1 MRAVGA
7 CIEGV
12 TDMTREMILAELRQ
26 IPEDQVR
33 IYEDDRGWLCMH
45 RLDTG
50 EEHRQI
56 QLSLIFPLTDRRSFL
71 RVCDSEEKE
80 IGLIRSID
88 ALDEESRQT
97 VDRELERVYFIP
109 RIVKVK
115 SIEDKFGSRTWTV
128 ETERGPRVFDVQGR
142 ESLRFIA
149 PSHLLVKDID
159 GNRYEIPSLGSLDP
173 DSKRVLET
181 AI

>member
-1 MRAVGA
+1 M
-7 CIEGV
+7 
-12 TDMTREMILAELRQ
+12 DNMIFPELKK

-33 IYEDDRGWLCMH
+33 IYNDDRNRLCMR

-50 EEHRQI
+50 EEYRRI
-56 QLSLIFPLTDRRSFL
+56 QLSLVFPLTARRSFV
-71 RVCDSEEKE
+71 RVCDSEENE
-80 IGLIRSID
+80 IGLIGSID
-88 ALDEESRQT
+88 ALDEESKRT
-97 VDRELERVYFIP
+97 VEKELERVYFIP
-109 RIVKVK
+109 KIVKVK
-115 SIEDKFGSRTWTV
+115 SIEEKFGSRTWNV

-159 GNRYEIPSLGSLDP
+159 GNRYEIPSVTSLDP
-173 DSKRVLET
+173 SSRRVLET

>member
-1 MRAVGA
+1 MK
-7 CIEGV
+7 GV
-12 TDMTREMILAELRQ
+12 THMTREMILAELRQ
-26 IPEDQVR
+26 IPEGQVS
-33 IYEDDRGWLCMH
+33 IYEDHRGWLCMR

-50 EEHRQI
+50 EEYHQI

-71 RVCDSEEKE
+71 RVCDFEEKE
-80 IGLIRSID
+80 IGLIASID
-88 ALDEESRQT
+88 GLDEESKRT
-97 VDRELERVYFIP
+97 VEKELERVYFIP
-109 RIVKVK
+109 RIVKVR
-115 SIEDKFGSRTWTV
+115 SIVEKFGFRTWTV
-128 ETERGPRVFDVQGR
+128 ETERGPREFDVQGR

-159 GNRYEIPSLGSLDP
+159 GNRYEIPSLSSLDS